1 MVYAGY
7 AIEDG
12 ELEHALKQT
21 NIGIDVL
28 DLLQQI
34 EGISREVKTYFSL
47 TTPTV
52 RIRDVSVASSG

>member
-12 ELEHALKQT
+12 ELGHALKQT

-34 EGISREVKTYFSL
+34 DGISREVKTYFSL